1 MTPCTVCLHA
11 SHIALPQV
19 RQYAV
24 AALSGCTVQFMTV
37 SFGLGTTSPP
47 TYIHDNP
54 PARNAGRRGYSS
66 GNFADLVLA
75 LASCL
80 AADPFFDQA
89 FHPSELRLVSIRA
102 LAFPARTRTEGSRN
116 TAPLVRRHRN
126 NCASARSGAGPLTL
140 RTTPSIPQRLT
151 PALWK
156 RMPSRTTS

>member
-11 SHIALPQV
+11 SHIALPQL

-37 SFGLGTTSPP
+37 SFGPGTRGPP

-54 PARNAGRRGYSS
+54 PARNANRRGYSS

-80 AADPFFDQA
+80 SADPVFDQA
-89 FHPSELRLVSIRA
+89 FRRLAWPHVSVRV
-102 LAFPARTRTEGSRN
+102 LASLARTRSECSRS
-116 TAPLVRRHRN
+116 TAPPVRRLRN
-126 NCASARSGAGPLTL
+126 SYASARSGEGQLTS
-140 RTTPSIPQRLT
+140 RKTPSVR
-151 PALWK
+151 
-156 RMPSRTTS
+156 